1 MEKGFN
7 VALCGATKMAE
18 NLGAGWLTTRK
29 AKKRQPL
36 KEKNEGNTSKQDH
49 ATQEWLN
56 NREKK
61 MCRCRIQTCSVVL

>member
-1 MEKGFN
+1 MEKSFN

-36 KEKNEGNTSKQDH
+36 KEKNEGMQVS
-49 ATQEWLN
+49 
-56 NREKK
+56 
-61 MCRCRIQTCSVVL
+61 RIRSGSIIERRKCAGVESRHSSIIIVA

>member
-1 MEKGFN
+1 MEKGSN

-36 KEKNEGNTSKQDH
+36 KEKNEGCGISTS
-49 ATQEWLN
+49 
-56 NREKK
+56 R
-61 MCRCRIQTCSVVL
+61 